1 RRRSSS
7 PVGRAGRLGRAGG
20 TVDPRRG
27 AGGPADVRRPP
38 GPHLRLLR
46 RPDLRGPLRGAGAR
60 ADGGRGR
67 ALRFPA
73 RPTRRGPDDAGG
85 WRDGAAMARLC
96 WRRSVTE
103 PLILA
108 VPSKG
113 RLKEQVEA
121 WLADCRL
128 DLAAA
133 GGARGYTGA
142 LKGLPDVHVRL
153 VSAGEIAEALDA
165 GDVHLG
171 VTGEDL
177 LRERGGEVDQRVLL
191 LRPLGFG
198 RADLVVAV
206 PKSWLDVDD
215 MADLEE
221 VAHDILARTGRR
233 MRVATKYLVQTRAFF
248 ARHGVAD
255 YRIVES
261 GGATEGAPAAGVAE
275 LVVDITTTGSTLAAN
290 GLKVLSNGVILKSQA
305 QLMASLRASWTTEQ
319 LATAER
325 FLRIVEARAAA
336 LQTASLVWPG
346 GADGEVTRERLP
358 LSEVAAAAAELT
370 ARGLGPVSSYR
381 SDFVFQTDSPSFE
394 ALRARV
400 ST

>member
-1 RRRSSS
+1 
-7 PVGRAGRLGRAGG
+7 
-20 TVDPRRG
+20 
-27 AGGPADVRRPP
+27 
-38 GPHLRLLR
+38 
-46 RPDLRGPLRGAGAR
+46 
-60 ADGGRGR
+60 
-67 ALRFPA
+67 
-73 RPTRRGPDDAGG
+73 
-85 WRDGAAMARLC
+85 M
-96 WRRSVTE
+96 TE